1 MTVLRVFDPPMC
13 CSTGVC
19 GPAVDPELARFSGD
33 LEWLRGQGVEVQRF
47 NLAQQPGAFVEHV
60 PVNEALQARG
70 NDALPLVMVDD
81 RVAVEGTYPSREVL
95 AALVGVVVRK
105 PDGSASSCCAP
116 SANAA
121 GSKKTSCC

>member
-19 GPAVDPELARFSGD
+19 GPSIDPELARFSGD
-33 LEWLRGQGVEVQRF
+33 LEWLRAQGVEVQRF
-47 NLAQQPGAFVEHV
+47 NLAQQPGAFVEHR

-81 RVAVEGTYPSREVL
+81 RVAAEGTYPSREVL
-95 AALVGVVVRK
+95 AALAGVVVRK
-105 PDGSASSCCAP
+105 SAGSASSCCAP
-116 SANAA
+116 SATVA
-121 GSKKTSCC
+121 GSKKSSCC